1 MHVTKR
7 GNPFNVPN
15 KDDVLTKELDKM
27 LGTRHYN
34 PGHRDLVRM
43 KMQQKRLQLQQ
54 SAPGAST
61 ACEADVTA
69 STTCEVETSFARTRK
84 LVTPVSTTTTTT
96 NMHADEE
103 FNVNESLEDML
114 DKIPEEVMQQL
125 SPLQ

>member
-7 GNPFNVPN
+7 GNPFNVSN

-54 SAPGAST
+54 NTPGAST
-61 ACEADVTA
+61 TCEATV
-69 STTCEVETSFARTRK
+69 STTCEVE
-84 LVTPVSTTTTTT
+84 TTTTTT

-114 DKIPEEVMQQL
+114 DKIPEEVMHNM